1 MRISDWSSDVCSSD
15 LEILNAKLE
24 EAEKKGSALTATEE
38 RQIETGIRG
47 NDLLSRKA
55 QLLEQIRAPLEEYR
69 NTIEA
74 LNGLLAEGEIN
85 QTSYNARLAEMAAT
99 AAGTTAGL
107 PGVDPGTGMA
117 YADIRSEEHTSE
129 LQSLMRISSAVFCL
143 KKKKTKR

>member
-15 LEILNAKLE
+15 L
-24 EAEKKGSALTATEE
+24 
-38 RQIETGIRG
+38 
-47 NDLLSRKA
+47 
-55 QLLEQIRAPLEEYR
+55 YR

-117 YADIRSEEHTSE
+117 YADISATADENERYAKE
-129 LQSLMRISSAVFCL
+129 LESFETYRDQLLQMGINYDALELAAKQQHIQNLNDIEAARKDEIGRAHV
-143 KKKKTKR
+143 